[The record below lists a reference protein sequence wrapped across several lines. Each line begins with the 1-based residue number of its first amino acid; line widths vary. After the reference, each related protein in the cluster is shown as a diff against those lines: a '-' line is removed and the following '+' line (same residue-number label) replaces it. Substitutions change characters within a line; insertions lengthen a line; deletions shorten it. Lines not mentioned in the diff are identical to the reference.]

1 MHRKLVFMFV
11 AITFVFSLASFGFSE
26 TNGNSRK
33 GKHLFRNSCREC
45 HQEDATAKP
54 LSPDSK
60 TQAQW
65 ERVFKPDNYNKLDC
79 KDEWAK
85 HSEQDLADIFTYL
98 HKHAFDSPSPAKCK

>member
-1 MHRKLVFMFV
+1 MIKKTMLYVI
-11 AITFVFSLASFGFSE
+11 AISALFGIVSICASAQD
-26 TNGNSRK
+26 GNARK

-45 HQEDATAKP
+45 HKEGATATP

-65 ERVFKPDNYNKLDC
+65 ERTFKPENYRELQC

-85 HSEQDLADIFTYL
+85 LSEADLQDIFTYL
-98 HKHAFDSPSPAKCK
+98 YEHAYDSPSPAKCK